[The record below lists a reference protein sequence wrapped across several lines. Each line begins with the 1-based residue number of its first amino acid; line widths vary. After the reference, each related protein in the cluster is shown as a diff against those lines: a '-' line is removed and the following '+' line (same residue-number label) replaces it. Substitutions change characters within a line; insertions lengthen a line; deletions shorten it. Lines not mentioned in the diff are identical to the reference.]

1 MNIYILRAGSG
12 AGKSTWTQN
21 NHPKASVFSADS
33 FFMVDGEYKFD
44 PAQLGNAHGKCLRD
58 FVEYCQKM
66 DPVKAPI
73 EAANA
78 VAIVDNTNTTLA
90 EFGPY
95 AQVGLAYGHSVT
107 ILTFLYDPLLAFARN
122 THGTPLKACID
133 MHARLMENTKLIP
146 PWWKHDYVNASIRP
160 NDLDELRKI

>member
-12 AGKSTWTQN
+12 AGKSTWTKN
-21 NHPKASVFSADS
+21 NHPNAMVFSADS

-44 PAQLGNAHGKCLRD
+44 PAKLGEAHGQCLRN
-58 FVEYCQKM
+58 FITTCQTFSGVE
-66 DPVKAPI
+66 APT
-73 EAANA
+73 APS
-78 VAIVDNTNTTLA
+78 VVVDNTNTTLA

-95 AQVGLAYGHSVT
+95 AQVGLAYGHNVT
-107 ILTFLYDPLLAFARN
+107 ILTFIYDPLLAFARN

-146 PWWKHDYVNASIRP
+146 PWWKHDYVNANIRTQ
-160 NDLDELRKI
+160 DLDELRKI